1 MKHQE
6 VSEETREKAA
16 LYALG
21 SLSQLE
27 ARAFEAHL
35 REGCD
40 VCAAELSEFQGVVGA
55 LDSGFAEE
63 APPPYLRDLL
73 AVRISREPQ
82 EPFQKEIPRREISHR
97 PDRTDD
103 ARREVAPALPAPS
116 RRGAILPWAV
126 AAAFAVAALSLFVSW
141 KQTRQE
147 ADSARQQLASVS
159 GEAQELRARLNEP
172 PTDPRVI
179 RLDGQPPAPDSSGQI
194 YWDKANNNWVVAVNL
209 PRPPQGKVYQLW
221 FVKPDVKINAGLIK
235 LDEKGYGF
243 SVINVPPEIGSL
255 DAAAIT
261 LEPEGGSAAPTLP
274 IYAFGKAG

>member
-6 VSEETREKAA
+6 VSEETSEKAA

-27 ARAFEAHL
+27 ARAFEVHL

-40 VCAAELSEFQGVVGA
+40 VCTAELSEFQDVVGA
-55 LDSGFAEE
+55 IGSGFAEE

-73 AVRISREPQ
+73 AARISREPQ
-82 EPFQKEIPRREISHR
+82 EAARKETSRKEISQGSAPTGE
-97 PDRTDD
+97 
-103 ARREVAPALPAPS
+103 ARREAAPPLPPPS
-116 RRGAILPWAV
+116 ARGAILPWAV

-141 KQTRQE
+141 RQTRQE
-147 ADSARQQLASVS
+147 ADSARQRLAAAS
-159 GEAQELRARLNEP
+159 GEAQEMRARLNEP
-172 PTDPRVI
+172 PSDPRVI

-194 YWDKANNNWVVAVNL
+194 YWDKGNNNWVVAVNL
-209 PRPPQGKVYQLW
+209 PRPPRGKVYQLW
-221 FVKPDVKINAGLIK
+221 FVKPDAKISAGLIK
-235 LDEKGYGF
+235 LDERGYGF

-261 LEPEGGSAAPTLP
+261 LEPEGGSDAPTLP

>member
-6 VSEETREKAA
+6 VSEETRERAA

-27 ARAFEAHL
+27 ARAFEVHL

-40 VCAAELSEFQGVVGA
+40 VCAAELSEFQDVVGA

-63 APPPYLRDLL
+63 TPPPYLRDLL

-82 EPFQKEIPRREISHR
+82 ETSPKETPQRS
-97 PDRTDD
+97 PRTD
-103 ARREVAPALPAPS
+103 AIPREVAPAIPAAP
-116 RRGAILPWAV
+116 RRGGIIPWAV
-126 AAAFAVAALSLFVSW
+126 AAAFAIAAIALFVSW
-141 KQTRQE
+141 RQTRQE
-147 ADSARQQLASVS
+147 ADSTRRQLASVS
-159 GEAQELRARLNEP
+159 SEAQELRAELNEP
-172 PTDPRVI
+172 PSDPRVI
-179 RLDGQPPAPDSSGQI
+179 QLDGQPAAPNSSGRI

-209 PRPPQGKVYQLW
+209 PRPPPGKVYQLW
-221 FVKPDVKINAGLIK
+221 FVKPDAKINAGLIR
-235 LDEKGYGF
+235 LDDKGYGF
-243 SVINVPPEIGSL
+243 SVINVPPEIGGL

-261 LEPEGGSAAPTLP
+261 LEPEGGSEAPTLP